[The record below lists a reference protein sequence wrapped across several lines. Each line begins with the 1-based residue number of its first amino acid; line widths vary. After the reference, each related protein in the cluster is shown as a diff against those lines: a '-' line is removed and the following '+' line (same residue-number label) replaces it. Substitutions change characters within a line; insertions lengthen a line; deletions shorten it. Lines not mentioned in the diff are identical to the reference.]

1 VLRSVKLSRLS
12 RDGFGLI
19 QNHFFIAKIN
29 RMYPFYLELVLDAS
43 KTIFFIA
50 KISQIVCIL
59 YRVGIGRIQNHF
71 FSAKI
76 SQIVR
81 FSLGMVLDAS

>member
-1 VLRSVKLSRLS
+1 
-12 RDGFGLI
+12 
-19 QNHFFIAKIN
+19 
-29 RMYPFYLELVLDAS
+29 MYPFYLDLVLDAS

-50 KISQIVCIL
+50 KISQIVMIL
-59 YRVGIGRIQNHF
+59 YKVGIGRIQDHF